1 MEYDGFFITWR
12 GRMAYFQEGIY
23 LMGGGIYPDSRA
35 DNRIKSQDETLASL
49 LIAGLSRRKMGEL
62 DTSSGA
68 NRHLIRRKA

>member
-35 DNRIKSQDETLASL
+35 DNRIKSQDETLARL
-49 LIAGLSRRKMGEL
+49 QIAGISWRRMGEY
-62 DTSSGA
+62 GGK
-68 NRHLIRRKA
+68 NGRIRH